1 MQQEPAAQ
9 AFPERTVTEALEV
22 RLRDIQEQLVALHR
36 KVDELHRKVDLANL
50 HETEWRKRFT
60 PGS

>member
-1 MQQEPAAQ
+1 MDQERVGQ
-9 AFPERTVTEALEV
+9 AIREGLGAEALEA
-22 RLRDIQEQLVALHR
+22 RLRGIQEQLEALHR

-60 PGS
+60 PGP